1 MVPDELRGRVMS
13 VYSMMFM
20 GMGPFGALIAGV
32 IADHLGA
39 PLAVIM
45 GAVAGLG
52 GAVIF
57 GMRLPQ
63 IRGEARRLI
72 IAQQMVGGE
81 PVQEMTASA
90 VED

>member
-1 MVPDELRGRVMS
+1 
-13 VYSMMFM
+13 
-20 GMGPFGALIAGV
+20 
-32 IADHLGA
+32 
-39 PLAVIM
+39 VIM

-81 PVQEMTASA
+81 PVQEMSASA
-90 VED
+90 VDVD